1 MEVGIEEGTVEAG
14 MASLEGPFL
23 EEAFDLEA
31 SCRVGAVASFLAAS
45 SLGVVGP
52 SSCLGEE
59 GPSCLGV
66 AASYQAVAAS

>member
-1 MEVGIEEGTVEAG
+1 MEVGIEEGTEEAG

-23 EEAFDLEA
+23 EEAFNLEA
-31 SCRVGAVASFLAAS
+31 SCRVGAVASFLAA
-45 SLGVVGP
+45 
-52 SSCLGEE
+52 SCLGEE